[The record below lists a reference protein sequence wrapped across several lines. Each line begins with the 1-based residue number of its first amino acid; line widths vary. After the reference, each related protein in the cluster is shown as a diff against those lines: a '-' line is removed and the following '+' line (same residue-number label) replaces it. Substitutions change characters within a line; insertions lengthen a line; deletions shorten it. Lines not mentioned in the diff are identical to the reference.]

1 MRRMCYGARHGGL
14 VVERPKACDCLQ
26 HHAQVETRVFVR
38 ACVHVCARACVCVR
52 SCVGV
57 NSCVRVCVCDAG
69 ASRFVPLLHRF
80 DGELEVCE
88 AVLDVRHSR

>member
-1 MRRMCYGARHGGL
+1 MRRMHYGARYGAGL
-14 VVERPKACDCLQ
+14 SARK
-26 HHAQVETRVFVR
+26 HAPVCGTGLESHRR
-38 ACVHVCARACVCVR
+38 CVCVYACVCVHA
-52 SCVGV
+52 CV
-57 NSCVRVCVCDAG
+57 CMRVCVCGVG

>member
-1 MRRMCYGARHGGL
+1 MRVH
-14 VVERPKACDCLQ
+14 ACAC
-26 HHAQVETRVFVR
+26 TFV
-38 ACVHVCARACVCVR
+38 CGCECVCT
-52 SCVGV
+52 
-57 NSCVRVCVCDAG
+57 RVCVLDVG

>member
-1 MRRMCYGARHGGL
+1 MRGARHTWP
-14 VVERPKACDCLQ
+14 VVERLKACDCLL
-26 HHAQVETRVFVR
+26 HHGRVETCVFVMSCVCVCAHACLCAGVRGCECVRVFVR
-38 ACVHVCARACVCVR
+38 VR
-52 SCVGV
+52 DV
-57 NSCVRVCVCDAG
+57 G

>member
-1 MRRMCYGARHGGL
+1 MHYGAHDGAGYSALKHAPVCGTGL
-14 VVERPKACDCLQ
+14 EPNR
-26 HHAQVETRVFVR
+26 R
-38 ACVHVCARACVCVR
+38 CVCLCMCVR
-52 SCVGV
+52 VHACL
-57 NSCVRVCVCDAG
+57 CVRVCVRDVG